1 MTAPTGA
8 AMTETEATRTEEEAA
23 TADTAEARAAGAAT
37 LSATDIAAAL
47 GQPPPTPAQQRVIE
61 APPGPALVVA
71 GAGSGKTETM
81 SGRVVWLVANGHVR
95 RDEILGLTFTRKAAG
110 ELAERIAAR
119 LAVIDEFRRR
129 GLLPHLPALVA
140 SGALE
145 RIDVAAPGRQREIVR
160 AQVLDALAD
169 RYGTGWDPAAPR
181 AAEELMIRPRVS
193 TYNAFADGIVREHAA
208 RIGRDP
214 DVAMLSQAAS
224 WMLAREVV
232 MRSDLPELEQID
244 YALGT
249 VIDAVQRLA
258 GDALDHRADLALAE
272 RIAREQAAAFDPY
285 RGNPD
290 VDKAVTN
297 LLSVPT
303 LTRLVREYIAE
314 KQRRGVLDFADQVA
328 GAYDIVESAPDVRDE
343 LRQQHRVVL
352 LDEYQDTS
360 VIQTRFLA
368 ALFRDAAVMAVG
380 DPHQS
385 IYGWRGASADNLYAF
400 AGAFSGDGT
409 AQTYSLMT
417 SWRND
422 RRILDVANRV
432 LEPLQ
437 RPGLDVPPLDPRP
450 GAGDGTVQVRFPLTV
465 DDEAA
470 EVADW
475 FAERRAEH
483 DRSGAARPHTG
494 AILFRSKK
502 HMQTFAEALAARGIP
517 HRILGLGGLLSTPE
531 VVDVVSTLRVVHDP
545 TAGSAL
551 IRLLTGPRFGVG
563 VADMAAL
570 YDLGR
575 TIAERDSALMPLPEE
590 IRMRLR
596 SSRGAD
602 EAVSIVDA
610 VDVVRAVRDDYRL
623 LERISPE
630 GRARIRAAGEMLE
643 RLRRAASQPIPELI
657 RMIEGELRLDVELA
671 ANETRG
677 TARVAATQLR
687 AFADEVKAFLAAD
700 ERGTIG
706 SLLAW
711 LDKAESTDEL
721 VPRPEPPEP
730 GVVQLLTIHGS
741 KGLEWDAV
749 AVVRLVVDELPT
761 RVSDTSGWFGFGV
774 LPFALR
780 GDRDALPRFEWDP
793 ESAMEGETDPVK
805 RHKLAQASLSGGA
818 TKANPH
824 GGALKRFK
832 DAYRAYQQQEE
843 RRLAYVAVT
852 RARTDLLLSGSHW
865 AGQKS
870 PRQPSPYLV
879 EALDVLGLD
888 AIAPVDAEENPY
900 DGPGHTLTW
909 PMDPLGARRAAVE
922 RAAAEVRAAMASPQ
936 PPAPSPELERLL
948 AERAARRRGT
958 DAAPPTRV
966 PASRF
971 KDYVTDFQGTLS
983 SIVRPMPERPY
994 RQTRL
999 GTLFH
1004 AWVER
1009 RSELVGVGTRPDE
1022 ALWELDE
1029 ETDAGAAAD
1038 TADLARLQEIFE
1050 RSEWG
1055 PLRPIAVE
1063 LEIDFALDAPR
1074 SSSDPAAPP
1083 AGGGSWSLSEGAG
1096 GVRDETPA
1104 GGGSWSLSEGAGGVR
1119 DETPAGGGS
1128 WSLSE
1133 GAGGVRDETPA
1144 GHIIICKLDAVYRRE
1159 DRGGR
1164 IEIVDWKT
1172 GKAPRTAAE
1181 REERMLQLALYRLAY
1196 HRRFG
1201 VPLEDIDVAL
1211 FYVSD
1216 DLVIRDDRVWSE
1228 AELVQR
1234 WRAAR
1239 AAR

>member
-1 MTAPTGA
+1 VTGWEG
-8 AMTETEATRTEEEAA
+8 TY
-23 TADTAEARAAGAAT
+23 GI
-37 LSATDIAAAL
+37 SATDVAAAL
-47 GQPPPTPAQQRVIE
+47 GQPSPTEAQQRVIE
-61 APPGPALVVA
+61 APPEPALVVA

-110 ELAERIAAR
+110 ELAERIGAR
-119 LAVIDEFRRR
+119 LALIDEYGRR
-129 GLLPHLPALVA
+129 GLLPHLSEIVR
-140 SGALE
+140 SGAL
-145 RIDVAAPGRQREIVR
+145 RRVDDAAPGRQRDVVR
-160 AQVLDALAD
+160 AQVLDELAAVH
-169 RYGTGWDPAAPR
+169 GTGWNPAAAR
-181 AAEELMIRPRVS
+181 SAEDLMIRPRVS

-224 WMLAREVV
+224 WILARDVV
-232 MRSDLPELEQID
+232 LRSDLPELEGID

-258 GDALDHRADLALAE
+258 GDALDHRVDLDHAE
-272 RIAREQAAAFDPY
+272 RIAREQALAFEPY
-285 RGNPD
+285 RGNND
-290 VDKAVTN
+290 VDKAATN
-297 LLSVPT
+297 LLSLPVIT
-303 LTRLVREYIAE
+303 HLVRDYISE
-314 KQRRGVLDFADQVA
+314 KQRRGVLDFADQVG
-328 GAYDIVESAPDVRDE
+328 GAYDIVESAPDVRAE
-343 LRQQHRVVL
+343 LRELHRVVL

-368 ALFRDAAVMAVG
+368 ELFRDAAVMAVG

-400 AGAFSGDGT
+400 SRSFSSRGE

-422 RRILDVANRV
+422 RSILDIANGV
-432 LEPLQ
+432 LAPLQ
-437 RPGLDVPPLDPRP
+437 RPELDVPPLDPRP
-450 GAGDGTVQVRFPLTV
+450 GADAGAVTVRYPFTV
-465 DDEAA
+465 DDEASDVA
-470 EVADW
+470 EW
-475 FAERRAEH
+475 FAERRAAH
-483 DRSGAARPHTG
+483 DADPARTRPHTG
-494 AILFRSKK
+494 AILFRSKR
-502 HMQTFAEALAARGIP
+502 HMQTFAAALAARGIP
-517 HRILGLGGLLSTPE
+517 HRILGLGGLLATPE
-531 VVDVVSTLRVVHDP
+531 VVDVVSVLRVVHDP

-575 TIAERDSALMPLPEE
+575 TLAERDTAMMPLPDEV
-590 IRMRLR
+590 RARLR

-610 VDVVRAVRDDYRL
+610 VDVVRAVRDDYRM
-623 LERISPE
+623 LEGITPD
-630 GRARIRAAGEMLE
+630 GRQRIRAAGEMLE
-643 RLRRAASQPIPELI
+643 RLRRASSQPIPELI
-657 RMIEGELRLDVELA
+657 RLIELELRLDIELA

-677 TARVAATQLR
+677 PARIAATQLR
-687 AFADEVKAFLAAD
+687 AFSDEVRAFLAAD
-700 ERGTIG
+700 DRGTIG

-711 LDKAESTDEL
+711 LAKAESTDEL
-721 VPRPEPPEP
+721 MPRPEPPEP

-749 AVVRLVVDELPT
+749 AVVRLVVDELPG

-774 LPFALR
+774 VPFALR
-780 GDRDALPRFEWDP
+780 GDRDALPTFTWDP
-793 ESAMEGETDPVK
+793 ESAMEGESDPKK
-805 RHKLAQASLSGGA
+805 RQALGQSSLSGGV

-832 DAYRAYQQQEE
+832 DAYRQYQQQEE

-870 PRQPSPYLV
+870 PRMPSPYLV
-879 EALDVLGLD
+879 EAMEVLGLE
-888 AIAPVDAEENPY
+888 AIEPVDPDENPY
-900 DGPGHTLTW
+900 DGPGSTLSW
-909 PMDPLGARRAAVE
+909 PLDPLGGRRGVV
-922 RAAAEVRAAMASPQ
+922 AAAADAVRGAAARADGLQ
-936 PPAPSPELERLL
+936 PSPELARLL
-948 AERAARRRGT
+948 AERAARLRGA
-958 DAAPPTRV
+958 DAVAPTRV

-971 KDYVTDFQGTLS
+971 KNYVTDFSGTLS

-1009 RSELVGVGTRPDE
+1009 RSELVGVGSRVDE

-1029 ETDAGAAAD
+1029 DDSSAFAPDAFSNEPSVTASD
-1038 TADLARLQEIFE
+1038 EADLAALQSTFE

-1055 PLRPIAVE
+1055 PLQPIAVE
-1063 LEIDFALDAPR
+1063 IEIDFAL
-1074 SSSDPAAPP
+1074 
-1083 AGGGSWSLSEGAG
+1083 GAG
-1096 GVRDETPA
+1096 ISDLDAETGDRA
-1104 GGGSWSLSEGAGGVR
+1104 
-1119 DETPAGGGS
+1119 
-1128 WSLSE
+1128 
-1133 GAGGVRDETPA
+1133 
-1144 GHIIICKLDAVYRRE
+1144 HIVICKLDAVYRRQ

-1172 GKAPRTAAE
+1172 GKAPKTEQE

-1201 VPLEDIDVAL
+1201 VPLAEIDVAL
-1211 FYVSD
+1211 YYVGD
-1216 DLVIRDDRVWSE
+1216 DLVIRDDRIYSE
-1228 AELVQR
+1228 EELFQR
-1234 WRAAR
+1234 WSAAR

>member
-1 MTAPTGA
+1 MTDWTG
-8 AMTETEATRTEEEAA
+8 E
-23 TADTAEARAAGAAT
+23 GA
-37 LSATDIAAAL
+37 LSAVDIATAL
-47 GQPPPTPAQQRVIE
+47 GQPSPTPAQQQVIE
-61 APPGPALVVA
+61 APPVPALVVA

-110 ELAERIAAR
+110 ELAERIGHR
-119 LAVIDEFRRR
+119 LAVIDEFGRR
-129 GLLPHLPALVA
+129 GLLPHLGRIVRD
-140 SGALE
+140 GALQRVTE
-145 RIDVAAPGRQREIVR
+145 AAPGRQRDLVR
-160 AQVLDALAD
+160 AHVLDDLAAEL
-169 RYGTGWDPAAPR
+169 GTGWDPETPR
-181 AAEELMIRPRVS
+181 AAEDLMVRPRVS

-232 MRSDLPELEQID
+232 LRSDLPELENID
-244 YALGT
+244 FALGT

-258 GDALDHRADLALAE
+258 GDALDHRVDLDLAE
-272 RIAREQAAAFDPY
+272 RIALEQARAFEPY
-285 RGNPD
+285 RGNAD
-290 VDKAVTN
+290 VEKAATN
-297 LLSVPT
+297 LLSLPT
-303 LTRLVREYIAE
+303 LARLVRDYISE
-314 KQRRGVLDFADQVA
+314 KHRRGVLDFADQVG
-328 GAYDIVESAPDVRDE
+328 GAYDIVESAPDVRAE
-343 LRQQHRVVL
+343 LREQHRVVL

-368 ALFRDAAVMAVG
+368 ELFRDSAVMAVG

-400 AGAFSGDGT
+400 AATFSST
-409 AQTYSLMT
+409 QKARTYSLMT

-422 RRILDVANRV
+422 RGILDIANRV

-437 RPGLDVPPLDPRP
+437 RPGLDVPPLESRP
-450 GAGDGTVQVRFPLTV
+450 GAGAGEVSVRFPFTV
-465 DDEAA
+465 DDEADAVA
-470 EVADW
+470 EW
-475 FAERRAEH
+475 FADRRAAH
-483 DRSGAARPHTG
+483 TSRLAGRAQGGVPHTG
-494 AILFRSKK
+494 AILFRSKR
-502 HMQTFAEALAARGIP
+502 HMQTFAAALAARGIP
-517 HRILGLGGLLSTPE
+517 HRILGLGGLLTTPE

-563 VADMAAL
+563 VADMGAL

-575 TIAERDSALMPLPEE
+575 ALAERDTAMAPLPEE
-590 IRMRLR
+590 VREKLR

-602 EAVSIVDA
+602 EAVSIIDA

-623 LERISPE
+623 LETITPD
-630 GRARIRAAGEMLE
+630 GRTRIRAAGEMLE

-657 RMIEGELRLDVELA
+657 RLIELELRLDIELA
-671 ANETRG
+671 SNETRG
-677 TARVAATQLR
+677 PARIAATQLR
-687 AFADEVKAFLAAD
+687 AFTDEVRAFLAAD
-700 ERGTIG
+700 ERGSIG

-721 VPRPEPPEP
+721 MPRPEPPEP

-749 AVVRLVVDELPT
+749 AVVRLVVDELPS

-774 LPFALR
+774 VPFALR

-793 ESAMEGETDPVK
+793 IGAMGEETDPAK
-805 RHKLAQASLSGGA
+805 RQKLAQASLSGGA

-852 RARTDLLLSGSHW
+852 RARTDLLLSGAHW
-865 AGQKS
+865 AGQKA
-870 PRQPSPYLV
+870 PRTPSPFLV
-879 EALDVLGLD
+879 EAMEVQGLD
-888 AIAPVDAEENPY
+888 PVEPVDPDQNPY
-900 DGPGHTLTW
+900 EGPGSTLSW
-909 PMDPLGARRAAVE
+909 PLDPLGGRRGVVTAAAAAVDDAI
-922 RAAAEVRAAMASPQ
+922 RAGRAE
-936 PPAPSPELERLL
+936 PSVELTRLL
-948 AERAARRRGT
+948 AEGAARQRGT
-958 DAAPPTRV
+958 DAAAPTRV

-971 KDYVTDFQGTLS
+971 KDYVTDFTGTLS

-1004 AWVER
+1004 AWVEQ
-1009 RSELVGVGTRPDE
+1009 RSELVGVGSRVDE

-1029 ETDAGAAAD
+1029 DELSPEPGFGPDDTAPEMASAD
-1038 TADLARLQEIFE
+1038 SADLAALQETFE

-1055 PLRPIAVE
+1055 DLKPIAVE
-1063 LEIDFALDAPR
+1063 IEIDFAL
-1074 SSSDPAAPP
+1074 
-1083 AGGGSWSLSEGAG
+1083 GAG
-1096 GVRDETPA
+1096 LDGVDP
-1104 GGGSWSLSEGAGGVR
+1104 V
-1119 DETPAGGGS
+1119 DQ
-1128 WSLSE
+1128 
-1133 GAGGVRDETPA
+1133 
-1144 GHIIICKLDAVYRRE
+1144 GHIVICKLDAVYRRA

-1172 GKAPRTAAE
+1172 GRAPRTAKE
-1181 REERMLQLALYRLAY
+1181 RDERMLQLALYRLAY

-1201 VPLEDIDVAL
+1201 VPLEEIDVAL
-1211 FYVSD
+1211 YYVGD
-1216 DLVIRDDRVWSE
+1216 DLVIRGDRVYSE
-1228 AELVQR
+1228 EELFQR
-1234 WRAAR
+1234 WSAAR

>member
-1 MTAPTGA
+1 MPRAHGSGGEFVTAWEGSL
-8 AMTETEATRTEEEAA
+8 
-23 TADTAEARAAGAAT
+23 GI
-37 LSATDIAAAL
+37 SATDIAAAL
-47 GQPPPTPAQQRVIE
+47 GQPPPTAAQQRVIE
-61 APPGPALVVA
+61 APPAPALVVA

-81 SGRVVWLVANGHVR
+81 SGRVVWLVANGHVN

-110 ELAERIAAR
+110 ELAERISHR
-119 LAVIDEFRRR
+119 LAVIDEYGRR
-129 GLLPHLPALVA
+129 GLLPHLPAIVRDGDLRRVD
-140 SGALE
+140 E
-145 RIDVAAPGRQREIVR
+145 AAPGRQRELVR
-160 AQVLDALAD
+160 ARVLDELAA
-169 RYGTGWDPAAPR
+169 RHSTGWDAATPR
-181 AAEELMIRPRVS
+181 AAEDLMIRPRVS

-232 MRSDLPELEQID
+232 LRSDLPELEQID
-244 YALGT
+244 FALAT
-249 VIDAVQRLA
+249 IIDAVQRLA
-258 GDALDHRADLALAE
+258 GEALDHRVDLTVAE
-272 RIAREQAAAFDPY
+272 RLAREQALAFEPY
-285 RGNPD
+285 RGNGD
-290 VDKAVTN
+290 VEKAALN
-297 LLSVPT
+297 LLSLPT
-303 LTRLVREYIAE
+303 LAHLVRDYIAE
-314 KQRRGVLDFADQVA
+314 KERRGVLDFADQVS
-328 GAYDIVESAPDVRDE
+328 GAYDIVESAPDVRAE
-343 LRQQHRVVL
+343 LREQHRVVL

-368 ALFRDAAVMAVG
+368 ELFRDSAVMAVG

-400 AGAFSGDGT
+400 SGTFASGGT

-422 RRILDVANRV
+422 RRILDIANRV

-437 RPGLDVPPLDPRP
+437 RPGLDVPPLEPRP
-450 GAGDGTVQVRFPLTV
+450 GAGEGDVTVEFPFTV

-470 EVADW
+470 AVAEW
-475 FAERRAEH
+475 FAERRAAH
-483 DRSGAARPHTG
+483 DAAGVAEGTRKPHTG
-494 AILFRSKK
+494 AILFRSKR
-502 HMQTFAEALAARGIP
+502 HMQTFAAALAARGIP
-517 HRILGLGGLLSTPE
+517 HRILGLGGLLATPE

-575 TIAERDSALMPLPEE
+575 TLSERDTAMMPLPEE
-590 IRMRLR
+590 VRVRLR

-623 LERISPE
+623 LEAITPV

-643 RLRRAASQPIPELI
+643 RLRRASSQPIPELI
-657 RMIEGELRLDVELA
+657 RLIELELRLDIELA

-677 TARVAATQLR
+677 PARVAATQLR
-687 AFADEVKAFLAAD
+687 AFSDEVRAFLAAD
-700 ERGTIG
+700 ERGSIG

-721 VPRPEPPEP
+721 MPRPEPPEP

-749 AVVRLVVDELPT
+749 AVVRLVADELPS

-774 LPFALR
+774 VPFALR
-780 GDRDALPRFEWDP
+780 GDRAALPRFTWDP
-793 ESAMEGETDPVK
+793 VAAMGEETDPVK
-805 RHKLAQASLSGGA
+805 RQRLAQASLSGGA
-818 TKANPH
+818 TKANPE

-852 RARTDLLLSGSHW
+852 RARTDLLLSGAHW
-865 AGQKS
+865 AGQKA
-870 PRQPSPYLV
+870 PRTPSPYLL
-879 EALDVLGLD
+879 EAID
-888 AIAPVDAEENPY
+888 AQGGEAIEAVDPDENPY
-900 DGPGHTLTW
+900 DGPGATLHW
-909 PMDPLGARRAAVE
+909 PLDPLGSRRRIVS
-922 RAAAEVRAAMASPQ
+922 AAAGLVEDAVDAGTAE
-936 PPAPSPELERLL
+936 PSVELTRLL
-948 AERAARRRGT
+948 AERAARLRGT
-958 DAAPPTRV
+958 DAQPPTRV

-971 KDYVTDFQGTLS
+971 KDYVTDFSGTLS

-1004 AWVER
+1004 AWVEQ
-1009 RSELVGVGTRPDE
+1009 RSELVGVGRRVDE
-1022 ALWELDE
+1022 ALWEVDE
-1029 ETDAGAAAD
+1029 DEPASEPWHDATLPDAAGAAAD
-1038 TADLARLQEIFE
+1038 AADLAALQATFE

-1055 PLRPIAVE
+1055 GLKPIAVE
-1063 LEIDFALDAPR
+1063 IEIDFAL
-1074 SSSDPAAPP
+1074 
-1083 AGGGSWSLSEGAG
+1083 GAG
-1096 GVRDETPA
+1096 SGDRDGQA
-1104 GGGSWSLSEGAGGVR
+1104 
-1119 DETPAGGGS
+1119 
-1128 WSLSE
+1128 
-1133 GAGGVRDETPA
+1133 
-1144 GHIIICKLDAVYRRE
+1144 HIVICKLDAVYRRA
-1159 DRGGR
+1159 DRGDR

-1172 GKAPRTAAE
+1172 GRAPRTPQE

-1196 HRRFG
+1196 HRRFE
-1201 VPLEDIDVAL
+1201 VPLEEIDVAL
-1211 FYVSD
+1211 YYVAD
-1216 DLVIRDDRVWSE
+1216 DLVIRGDRVYSEEELFHRWS
-1228 AELVQR
+1228 
-1234 WRAAR
+1234 AAR

>member
-1 MTAPTGA
+1 MTAWEGSL
-8 AMTETEATRTEEEAA
+8 
-23 TADTAEARAAGAAT
+23 GI
-37 LSATDIAAAL
+37 SATDIAAAL
-47 GQPPPTPAQQRVIE
+47 GQPPPTAAQQRVIE
-61 APPGPALVVA
+61 APPAPALVVA

-81 SGRVVWLVANGHVR
+81 SGRVVWLVANGHVN

-110 ELAERIAAR
+110 ELAERISHR
-119 LAVIDEFRRR
+119 LAVIDEYGRR
-129 GLLPHLPALVA
+129 GLLPYLPAIVRDGDLRRVD
-140 SGALE
+140 E
-145 RIDVAAPGRQREIVR
+145 AAPGRQRELVR
-160 AQVLDALAD
+160 ATVLDELAA
-169 RYGTGWDPAAPR
+169 RHGTGWDPVAPR
-181 AAEELMIRPRVS
+181 AAEDLMIRPRVS

-232 MRSDLPELEQID
+232 LRSDLPELEQID
-244 YALGT
+244 FALAT
-249 VIDAVQRLA
+249 IIDAVQRLA
-258 GDALDHRADLALAE
+258 GEALDHRVDLTVAE
-272 RIAREQAAAFDPY
+272 RLAREQALAFEPY
-285 RGNPD
+285 RGNGD
-290 VDKAVTN
+290 VEKAALN
-297 LLSVPT
+297 LLSLPT
-303 LTRLVREYIAE
+303 LAHLVRDYIAE
-314 KQRRGVLDFADQVA
+314 KERRGVLDFADQVS
-328 GAYDIVESAPDVRDE
+328 GAYDIVESAPDVRAE
-343 LRQQHRVVL
+343 LREQHRVVL

-368 ALFRDAAVMAVG
+368 ELFRDSAVMAVG

-400 AGAFSGDGT
+400 SGTFASGGT

-422 RRILDVANRV
+422 RRILDIANRV

-437 RPGLDVPPLDPRP
+437 RPGLDVPPLEPRP
-450 GAGDGTVQVRFPLTV
+450 GAGEGDVTVEFPFTV

-470 EVADW
+470 AVAEW
-475 FAERRAEH
+475 FAERRAAH
-483 DRSGAARPHTG
+483 DAAGVAEGTRKPHTG
-494 AILFRSKK
+494 AILFRSKR
-502 HMQTFAEALAARGIP
+502 HMQTFAAALAARGIP
-517 HRILGLGGLLSTPE
+517 HRILGLGGLLATPE

-551 IRLLTGPRFGVG
+551 IRLLTGPRFGIG

-575 TIAERDSALMPLPEE
+575 TLSERDTAMMPLPEE
-590 IRMRLR
+590 VRVRLR

-623 LERISPE
+623 LEAITPD

-643 RLRRAASQPIPELI
+643 RLRRASSQPIPELI
-657 RMIEGELRLDVELA
+657 RLIELELRLDIELA

-677 TARVAATQLR
+677 PARVAATQLR
-687 AFADEVKAFLAAD
+687 AFSDEVRAFLAAD
-700 ERGTIG
+700 ERGSIG

-721 VPRPEPPEP
+721 MPRPEPPEP

-749 AVVRLVVDELPT
+749 AVVRLVADELPS

-774 LPFALR
+774 VPFALR
-780 GDRDALPRFEWDP
+780 GDRAALPRFTWDP
-793 ESAMEGETDPVK
+793 VAAMGEETDPVK
-805 RHKLAQASLSGGA
+805 RQRLAQASLSGGA
-818 TKANPH
+818 TKANPE

-852 RARTDLLLSGSHW
+852 RARTDLLLSGAHW
-865 AGQKS
+865 AGQKA
-870 PRQPSPYLV
+870 PRTPSPYLL
-879 EALDVLGLD
+879 EAID
-888 AIAPVDAEENPY
+888 AQGGEAIEAVDPDENPY
-900 DGPGHTLTW
+900 DGPGATLHW
-909 PMDPLGARRAAVE
+909 PLDPLGSRRRIVS
-922 RAAAEVRAAMASPQ
+922 AAAGLVEDAVDAGTAE
-936 PPAPSPELERLL
+936 PSVELTRLL
-948 AERAARRRGT
+948 AERAARLRGT
-958 DAAPPTRV
+958 DALPPTRV

-971 KDYVTDFQGTLS
+971 KDYVTDFSGTLS

-1004 AWVER
+1004 AWVEQ
-1009 RSELVGVGTRPDE
+1009 RSELVGVGRRVDE
-1022 ALWELDE
+1022 ALWEVDE
-1029 ETDAGAAAD
+1029 DEPASEPWHDATVPDAAGAAAD
-1038 TADLARLQEIFE
+1038 AADLAALQATFE

-1055 PLRPIAVE
+1055 GLKPIAVE
-1063 LEIDFALDAPR
+1063 IEIDFAL
-1074 SSSDPAAPP
+1074 
-1083 AGGGSWSLSEGAG
+1083 GAG
-1096 GVRDETPA
+1096 SGDRDGQA
-1104 GGGSWSLSEGAGGVR
+1104 
-1119 DETPAGGGS
+1119 
-1128 WSLSE
+1128 
-1133 GAGGVRDETPA
+1133 
-1144 GHIIICKLDAVYRRE
+1144 HIVICKLDAVYRRA
-1159 DRGGR
+1159 DRGDR

-1172 GKAPRTAAE
+1172 GRAPRTPQE

-1196 HRRFG
+1196 HRRFE
-1201 VPLEDIDVAL
+1201 VPLEEIDVAL
-1211 FYVSD
+1211 YYVAD
-1216 DLVIRDDRVWSE
+1216 DLVIRGDRVYSEEELFHRWS
-1228 AELVQR
+1228 
-1234 WRAAR
+1234 AAR

>member
-1 MTAPTGA
+1 MSLVD
-8 AMTETEATRTEEEAA
+8 TRT
-23 TADTAEARAAGAAT
+23 TAEAWPGT
-37 LSATDIAAAL
+37 LGISATDVAAAL
-47 GQPPPTPAQQRVIE
+47 GQPSPTPAQQRVIE
-61 APPGPALVVA
+61 APPVPALVVA

-95 RDEILGLTFTRKAAG
+95 RDEVLGLTFTRKAAG
-110 ELAERIAAR
+110 ELAERIGSR
-119 LAVIDEFRRR
+119 LAVIDEYGRR
-129 GLLPHLPALVA
+129 GLLPFLPEIVA
-140 SGALE
+140 TGALQ
-145 RIDVAAPGRQREIVR
+145 RVDAAAAGRQRDVVR
-160 AQVLDALAD
+160 SRVLDELAD
-169 RYGTGWDPAAPR
+169 AYGTGWDPATPR

-208 RIGRDP
+208 RIGRDA

-232 MRSDLPELEQID
+232 LRSDIPELEQID
-244 YALGT
+244 FALGT

-258 GDALDHRADLALAE
+258 GDVLDHRVDLDHAV
-272 RIAREQAAAFDPY
+272 RIASEHAEAFGPY
-285 RGNPD
+285 RGTA
-290 VDKAVTN
+290 AVETAATN
-297 LLSVPT
+297 LLSLGT
-303 LTRLVREYIAE
+303 LAQLVRDYISE
-314 KQRRGVLDFADQVA
+314 KSRRGVLDFADQVG
-328 GAYDIVESAPDVRDE
+328 GAYDIVETAADVRAE
-343 LRQQHRVVL
+343 LREQHRVVL

-368 ALFRDAAVMAVG
+368 ELFRDSAVMAVG

-400 AGAFSGDGT
+400 SGAFTGPDE
-409 AQTYSLMT
+409 APAATYSLMT

-422 RRILDVANRV
+422 SRILDVANRV

-437 RPGLDVPPLDPRP
+437 RPGLDVPPLEPRP
-450 GAGDGTVQVRFPLTV
+450 GAGEGAVQVRYPFMV

-470 EVADW
+470 EVAQW
-475 FAERRAEH
+475 FVERRAAH
-483 DRSGAARPHTG
+483 DQAAAGRPHTG
-494 AILFRSKK
+494 AILFRSKR
-502 HMQTFAEALAARGIP
+502 HMQTFAAALAARGVP

-551 IRLLTGPRFGVG
+551 IRLLTGPRFAVG

-575 TIAERDSALMPLPEE
+575 TLSERDTGMMPLPEE
-590 IRMRLR
+590 VRVRLR

-602 EAVSIVDA
+602 EAVSIIDA

-623 LERISPE
+623 IAGISPE
-630 GRARIRAAGEMLE
+630 GRSRIRAAGEMLE
-643 RLRRAASQPIPELI
+643 RLRRASAQPIPELI
-657 RMIEGELRLDVELA
+657 RLIEAELRLDIELA

-677 TARVAATQLR
+677 PARVAATQLR
-687 AFADEVKAFLAAD
+687 AFADEVRAFLAAD

-706 SLLAW
+706 ALLAW

-721 VPRPEPPEP
+721 MPRPEPPEP

-749 AVVRLVVDELPT
+749 AVVRLVTDELPG

-774 LPFALR
+774 VPFALR
-780 GDRDALPRFEWDP
+780 GDRDALPRFDWDP
-793 ESAMEGETDPVK
+793 AAAMGDETDPKK
-805 RHKLAQASLSGGA
+805 RQALAQSSLSGGVS
-818 TKANPH
+818 KANPQ

-832 DAYRAYQQQEE
+832 DAYRDYQQQEE

-852 RARTDLLLSGSHW
+852 RARTDLLLTGAHW

-870 PRQPSPYLV
+870 PRVPSPFLV

-888 AIAPVDAEENPY
+888 AIEPVDPDDNPY
-900 DGPGHTLTW
+900 EGPGATLSW
-909 PMDPLGARRAAVE
+909 PLDPLGARRPLVESAAAAV
-922 RAAAEVRAAMASPQ
+922 RVAAADDPVAT
-936 PPAPSPELERLL
+936 PELARLL
-948 AERAARRRGT
+948 AEREARHRGT
-958 DAAPPTRV
+958 AAQPPTRV

-971 KDYVTDFQGTLS
+971 KDYVTDFDATIS

-1009 RSELVGVGTRPDE
+1009 RSELVGVGARVEE

-1029 ETDAGAAAD
+1029 DDPSVDSPGDVSPADAAD
-1038 TADLARLQEIFE
+1038 LHTLQQIFE

-1055 PLRPIAVE
+1055 GLAPIAVE
-1063 LEIDFALDAPR
+1063 IEIDFALGGAPG
-1074 SSSDPAAPP
+1074 DD
-1083 AGGGSWSLSEGAG
+1083 GS
-1096 GVRDETPA
+1096 
-1104 GGGSWSLSEGAGGVR
+1104 
-1119 DETPAGGGS
+1119 
-1128 WSLSE
+1128 
-1133 GAGGVRDETPA
+1133 
-1144 GHIIICKLDAVYRRE
+1144 GHIVICKLDAVYRRE

-1172 GKAPRTAAE
+1172 GKAPRTAQE

-1201 VPLEDIDVAL
+1201 VPLDEIDVAL
-1211 FYVSD
+1211 YYVAD
-1216 DLVIRDDRVWSE
+1216 DLVIRGDRVYSE
-1228 AELVQR
+1228 SELLQR
-1234 WRAAR
+1234 WSAAR

>member
-1 MTAPTGA
+1 MPDPHGAGGELVTAW
-8 AMTETEATRTEEEAA
+8 
-23 TADTAEARAAGAAT
+23 AGPSP
-37 LSATDIAAAL
+37 LSAVDIAAAL
-47 GQPPPTPAQQRVIE
+47 GQPSPTAAQQRVIE
-61 APPGPALVVA
+61 APPEPALVVA

-110 ELAERIAAR
+110 ELAERIASR
-119 LAVIDEFRRR
+119 LAVIDDYARR
-129 GLLPHLPALVA
+129 GLLPHLPEIVR
-140 SGALE
+140 SGALRRVDE
-145 RIDVAAPGRQREIVR
+145 AAPGRPRDLVR
-160 AQVLDALAD
+160 SDVLDELAAAF
-169 RYGTGWDPAAPR
+169 GTGWDPATPR
-181 AAEELMIRPRVS
+181 AAEDLMIRPRVS

-232 MRSDLPELEQID
+232 LRSDLPALENID
-244 YALGT
+244 FALGT

-258 GDALDHRADLALAE
+258 GDALDHRADLAGAE
-272 RIAREQAAAFDPY
+272 LIALGQAKAFEPY
-285 RGNPD
+285 RFNGD
-290 VDKAVTN
+290 VDKAASN
-297 LLSVPT
+297 LSHLPT
-303 LTRLVREYIAE
+303 LTALVREYIAE
-314 KQRRGVLDFADQVA
+314 KSRRGVLDFADQVG
-328 GAYDIVESAPDVRDE
+328 GAYDIVESAPDVRTE
-343 LRQQHRVVL
+343 LREQHRVVL

-368 ALFRDAAVMAVG
+368 ELFRDSAVMAVG

-400 AGAFSGDGT
+400 STTFARAHT

-422 RRILDVANRV
+422 RGILDVANRV

-437 RPGLDVPPLDPRP
+437 RPGLDVPPLEARP
-450 GAGDGTVQVRFPLTV
+450 GAGAGEVGVRFPFTV

-470 EVADW
+470 EVAEW
-475 FAERRAEH
+475 FAERRAAH
-483 DRSGAARPHTG
+483 DERSRSSGRGSPHTG
-494 AILFRSKK
+494 AILFRSKR
-502 HMQTFAEALAARGIP
+502 HMQTFAAALSARGIP
-517 HRILGLGGLLSTPE
+517 HRILGLGGLLTTPE
-531 VVDVVSTLRVVHDP
+531 VVDVVSCLRVVHDP

-551 IRLLTGPRFGVG
+551 IRLLTGPRFAVG
-563 VADMAAL
+563 VADMGAL
-570 YDLGR
+570 YELGR
-575 TIAERDSALMPLPEE
+575 TLAERDTDMVPLPEE
-590 IRMRLR
+590 VRARLR

-602 EAVSIVDA
+602 EAVSIIDA

-623 LERISPE
+623 LEQITPE

-643 RLRRAASQPIPELI
+643 RLRRASSQPIPELI
-657 RMIEGELRLDVELA
+657 RLIELELRLDIELA

-677 TARVAATQLR
+677 PARVAATQLR
-687 AFADEVKAFLAAD
+687 AFADEVRAFLAAD

-721 VPRPEPPEP
+721 MPRPEPPEP

-749 AVVRLVVDELPT
+749 AVVRLVVDELPS
-761 RVSDTSGWFGFGV
+761 RVTDTSGWFGFGV

-780 GDRDALPRFEWDP
+780 GDSDALPRFDWDP
-793 ESAMEGETDPVK
+793 LAAMGDETDPVK
-805 RHKLAQASLSGGA
+805 RQKLAQASLSAGA
-818 TKANPH
+818 TKADPR

-852 RARTDLLLSGSHW
+852 RARTDLLLTGAHW
-865 AGQKS
+865 AGQKA
-870 PRQPSPYLV
+870 PRTPSPYLV
-879 EALDVLGLD
+879 EALEVLGLD
-888 AIAPVDAEENPY
+888 PIAPVDPAENPY
-900 DGPGHTLTW
+900 EGPGSTLSW
-909 PMDPLGARRAAVE
+909 PLDPLGARRSVV
-922 RAAAEVRAAMASPQ
+922 AAAAADVAEAVRRGGST
-936 PPAPSPELERLL
+936 PSPELSRLL
-948 AERAARRRGT
+948 AERAARQRGT
-958 DAAPPTRV
+958 DVAAPTRV

-971 KDYVTDFQGTLS
+971 KDYVTDFTGTLS

-1004 AWVER
+1004 AWVEQ
-1009 RSELVGVGTRPDE
+1009 RSELVGVGSRVDE

-1029 ETDAGAAAD
+1029 DEVMSSRASDGREPAGESVTAAD
-1038 TADLARLQEIFE
+1038 AADLAALQATFE

-1055 PLRPIAVE
+1055 ARRPIAVE
-1063 LEIDFALDAPR
+1063 IEIDFAL
-1074 SSSDPAAPP
+1074 
-1083 AGGGSWSLSEGAG
+1083 GAG
-1096 GVRDETPA
+1096 I
-1104 GGGSWSLSEGAGGVR
+1104 GAVERSGQ
-1119 DETPAGGGS
+1119 P
-1128 WSLSE
+1128 
-1133 GAGGVRDETPA
+1133 
-1144 GHIIICKLDAVYRRE
+1144 HIVICKLDAVYRRD

-1172 GKAPRTAAE
+1172 GAAPRTAAE
-1181 REERMLQLALYRLAY
+1181 KEERMLQLALYRLAY
-1196 HRRFG
+1196 HRRFD
-1201 VPLEDIDVAL
+1201 VPLDEIDVAL
-1211 FYVSD
+1211 YYVAD
-1216 DLVIRDDRVWSE
+1216 DLVIRGDRVYSE
-1228 AELVQR
+1228 EELFQR
-1234 WRAAR
+1234 WSAAR

>member
-1 MTAPTGA
+1 MTPTWPG
-8 AMTETEATRTEEEAA
+8 TL
-23 TADTAEARAAGAAT
+23 G

-47 GQPPPTPAQQRVIE
+47 GQPPPTAAQQRVIE
-61 APPGPALVVA
+61 APPAPALVVA

-110 ELAERIAAR
+110 ELAERIGVR
-119 LAVIDEFRRR
+119 LAVIDEYGRR
-129 GLLPHLPALVA
+129 GLLPHLPEIVS
-140 SGALE
+140 SGALRRVDE
-145 RIDVAAPGRQREIVR
+145 AVAGRQRELVR
-160 AQVLDALAD
+160 RHVLDELAES
-169 RYGTGWDPAAPR
+169 YGTGWDPAAPR
-181 AAEELMIRPRVS
+181 TAEELMIRPRVS

-208 RIGRDP
+208 RIGRDS

-232 MRSDLPELEQID
+232 LRSDLAELEEIEF
-244 YALGT
+244 AVGT

-258 GDALDHRADLALAE
+258 GDVLDHRVDLDEAV
-272 RIAREQAAAFDPY
+272 RIAVAQARAFEPY
-285 RGNPD
+285 TSND
-290 VDKAVTN
+290 VIGKATAN
-297 LLSVPT
+297 LLSLST
-303 LTRLVREYIAE
+303 LASLVRDYIAE
-314 KQRRGVLDFADQVA
+314 KERRGVLDFADQVG
-328 GAYDIVESAPDVRDE
+328 GAYDIVESAPDVREE
-343 LRQQHRVVL
+343 LREQHRVVL

-368 ALFRDAAVMAVG
+368 ELFRDSAVMAVG

-400 AGAFSGDGT
+400 SGAFSGGHG

-422 RRILDVANRV
+422 RRILDIANEV
-432 LEPLQ
+432 LVPLQ

-450 GAGDGTVQVRFPLTV
+450 GAGDGRAEVRFAFTV
-465 DDEAA
+465 DDEADD
-470 EVADW
+470 VAAW
-475 FAERRAEH
+475 FADRRAAH
-483 DRSGAARPHTG
+483 DQDAAGRPHTG

-502 HMQTFAEALAARGIP
+502 HMQTFAAALAARGIP

-575 TIAERDSALMPLPEE
+575 RLSETDTAMGPLPEE
-590 IRMRLR
+590 VRIRLR

-602 EAVSIVDA
+602 EAISIIDA
-610 VDVVRAVRDDYRL
+610 VDVVRAVRDDYRM
-623 LERISPE
+623 LEGISAE

-643 RLRRAASQPIPELI
+643 RLRRASSQPISELI
-657 RMIEGELRLDVELA
+657 RLIELELRLDIELA

-677 TARVAATQLR
+677 PARVAATQLR
-687 AFADEVKAFLAAD
+687 AFADEVRAFLAAD

-721 VPRPEPPEP
+721 MPRPEPPEP

-749 AVVRLVVDELPT
+749 AVVRLVADELPSRPT
-761 RVSDTSGWFGFGV
+761 DTSGWFGFGV
-774 LPFALR
+774 VPFALR
-780 GDRDALPRFEWDP
+780 GDRDALPRFTWDP
-793 ESAMEGETDPVK
+793 DEAVAGEDDPAK
-805 RHKLAQASLSGGA
+805 RLKAGVASLTSA
-818 TKANPH
+818 SKNAP
-824 GGALKRFK
+824 GALTVFK
-832 DAYRAYQQQEE
+832 AAYRDYQQQEE

-852 RARTDLLLSGSHW
+852 RARTDLLLTGAHW
-865 AGQKS
+865 AGQKK
-870 PRQPSPYLV
+870 PRDPSPYLL
-879 EALDVLGLD
+879 EAMQVLGTD
-888 AIAPVDAEENPY
+888 PIEPVDPEDNPY
-900 DGPGHTLTW
+900 DGPGATLTW
-909 PMDPLGARRAAVE
+909 PLDPLGARRPVVEAASTAVH
-922 RAAAEVRAAMASPQ
+922 AAAGSDPEPT
-936 PPAPSPELERLL
+936 PELARLL
-948 AERAARRRGT
+948 AERAARLRGT

-966 PASRF
+966 PASKF
-971 KDYVTDFQGTLS
+971 KDYVTDFGGTLS

-1004 AWVER
+1004 AWVEH
-1009 RSELVGVGTRPDE
+1009 RSELVGIGTRVDE

-1029 ETDAGAAAD
+1029 DDATAGPGDVSSADAAD
-1038 TADLARLQEIFE
+1038 LTALQETFE

-1055 PLRPIAVE
+1055 ALQPIAVE
-1063 LEIDFALDAPR
+1063 IEIDFALGSGAGSASAPATEPPGVSGVR
-1074 SSSDPAAPP
+1074 SSERS
-1083 AGGGSWSLSEGAG
+1083 GAG
-1096 GVRDETPA
+1096 SASATMAEPPGVSGVR
-1104 GGGSWSLSEGAGGVR
+1104 SSERSGAGSASATMAEPR
-1119 DETPAGGGS
+1119 
-1128 WSLSE
+1128 
-1133 GAGGVRDETPA
+1133 
-1144 GHIIICKLDAVYRRE
+1144 HIVICKLDAVYRRE

-1172 GKAPRTAAE
+1172 GKAPRTAEE

-1201 VPLEDIDVAL
+1201 VPLEEIDVAL
-1211 FYVSD
+1211 YYVAD
-1216 DLVIRDDRVWSE
+1216 DLVIRGDRVYSE
-1228 AELVQR
+1228 SELFQR
-1234 WRAAR
+1234 WSAAR